1 MMRCLTPD
9 EQQMIDQLAQ
19 RYGFSAEAVLH
30 MLQAVMNG
38 QGTMA
43 QFHHPE
49 FGGAGQWM
57 PGGMIM
63 LADMFNHGLKTNVDS
78 LCHALANILA
88 QHPEMGRPTRRQ
100 AQRQGRQK
108 SAAIEP

>member
-49 FGGAGQWM
+49 FGAITADDLIVQMTGHGIHHLPQIRSALGPHLGA
-57 PGGMIM
+57 
-63 LADMFNHGLKTNVDS
+63 
-78 LCHALANILA
+78 
-88 QHPEMGRPTRRQ
+88 
-100 AQRQGRQK
+100 
-108 SAAIEP
+108 